1 MKYGFVRAAA
11 ASPKLRV
18 ADVKF
23 NTQEILKEIAR
34 LAAEET
40 EIAVFPELSLCGY
53 TCGDLFFDGSL
64 LKATRAAAFYL
75 AEESLKIA
83 PRLLFFIGL
92 PVEKGGKLYN
102 CAAAICG
109 GKILALIPKSSLPN

>member
-40 EIAVFPELSLCGY
+40 EIAVFPELSL
-53 TCGDLFFDGSL
+53 
-64 LKATRAAAFYL
+64 
-75 AEESLKIA
+75 
-83 PRLLFFIGL
+83 
-92 PVEKGGKLYN
+92 
-102 CAAAICG
+102 
-109 GKILALIPKSSLPN
+109 

>member
-11 ASPKLRV
+11 ASPKLSV

-53 TCGDLFFDGSL
+53 T
-64 LKATRAAAFYL
+64 R
-75 AEESLKIA
+75 
-83 PRLLFFIGL
+83 RRFIL
-92 PVEKGGKLYN
+92 RKNL
-102 CAAAICG
+102 
-109 GKILALIPKSSLPN
+109 